1 MDHGLCLVSGIYPPD
16 SGGPAKFTF
25 DFEHYARE
33 RVSHLDVVATTIDKS
48 SKFHFE
54 NGTIFRITRRS
65 NVLIRY
71 LKFISRLRKLR
82 RKNHFFLVT
91 GAFLEFYFSGV
102 RKRSQVVYKLPGD
115 IVWERARNQ
124 GLTNLSI
131 EDFQSLA
138 LPFKFRLM
146 RKLYT
151 SSISSADKVIVPSFG
166 LKKLTEQ
173 WGIDQSK
180 VYVIFNSV
188 DIESFQLR
196 EQLSKEFDVL
206 TVCRLTKWKGVEELL
221 RTTHNLGLSLAIVG
235 DGPERVPLE
244 ELGLQ
249 LKARVHFFGDVSFET
264 VRDLYSKS
272 KRFVLNSTYE
282 GLPHVLLEARA
293 SNLLCLAR
301 EGTGSSEVI
310 HHMKDGILYGGN
322 SGLDLEEALLL
333 SFSKKIDE
341 DVLKNHAL
349 IDLVSR
355 FSQEINFQRILGLIY
370 EK

>member
-1 MDHGLCLVSGIYPPD
+1 MDNGLCLISGIYPPD

-25 DFEHYARE
+25 DFERYARE
-33 RVSHLDVVATTIDKS
+33 RVSHLDIVTTTIDKS
-48 SKFHFE
+48 AKFHFR
-54 NGTIFRITRRS
+54 NGTLFKITRRS

-71 LKFISRLRKLR
+71 LKFILRLIKLR
-82 RKNHFFLVT
+82 RRNHFFLVT

-102 RKRSQVVYKLPGD
+102 RRGSQVVYKLPGD

-124 GLTNLSI
+124 GQTNLSI

-146 RKLYT
+146 RRLYT
-151 SSISSADKVIVPSFG
+151 ASISSADKVIVPSLG

-180 VYVIFNSV
+180 VHVIFNSV

-235 DGPERVPLE
+235 DGPERASLE
-244 ELGLQ
+244 ALALQ
-249 LKARVHFFGDVSFET
+249 LKACVQFFGDVRFET
-264 VRDLYSKS
+264 VRELYSKS
-272 KRFVLNSTYE
+272 RRFVLNSTYE

-310 HHMKDGILYGGN
+310 HQLKDGILYGGN
-322 SGLDLEEALLL
+322 SGLDLEAALNL
-333 SFSKKIDE
+333 SFSDKIDE
-341 DVLKNHAL
+341 RVLRTEAL
-349 IDLVSR
+349 IDLGNR
-355 FSQEINFQRILGLIY
+355 FSQEINFQRILDLIH
-370 EK
+370 EN